1 MTDSMAA
8 DVRDRLMADASFLE
22 ISLTLWPLYKAMA
35 ASMMVGVGRY
45 PPRTHTLASMQ
56 APCENASA

>member
-35 ASMMVGVGRY
+35 GKMSGETFVFRDREYKV
-45 PPRTHTLASMQ
+45 LQ
-56 APCENASA
+56 VF